1 MLVNCYIR
9 LSPQLQGQHI
19 IHVHLANIT
28 TVTIPAYH
36 TLGYCFSHKA
46 SIPYIRLLS
55 QSQGSQHI
63 IAQVIVI
70 YQAIAIVTKQP
81 AYHMQAIAIVARPA
95 YHTLGYCHS
104 HKSASIPYI
113 RLLPQLQGQHT
124 IHQAIAI
131 VTKPAYHTLGC
142 CHSHKAACHTLG
154 YHHSYKDNMPYIRLS
169 PQLQGQHAIH
179 QAITI
184 VTSSTFPYIRLSPQL
199 QGQHTIHQAIT
210 SHKASIPY
218 IRLLPQLQGQH
229 AIHQAITTV
238 TRTTCHTIDYHNSYK
253 AIIPIHQDIASQKA
267 SIPYIKLSP
276 QLQGQHTIHQATNT
290 TATRPIYHML
300 GYHHSY
306 KDNMPYIGL
315 SPQLQDQH
323 TIHQAITIV
332 KRTTHQTLGYHH
344 SHKASIPYIRLLSPQ
359 SQGQYIVCEAAIGFQ
374 LTCFL
379 FTCTCIRA
387 PKHF

>member
-1 MLVNCYIR
+1 MCIKLFTCTCQLTAILDYHHSYKNSIPCMYIR
-9 LSPQLQGQHI
+9 LISPQSQYQH
-19 IHVHLANIT
+19 T
-28 TVTIPAYH
+28 TH
-36 TLGYCFSHKA
+36 
-46 SIPYIRLLS
+46 
-55 QSQGSQHI
+55 
-63 IAQVIVI
+63 QVIALVI
-70 YQAIAIVTKQP
+70 
-81 AYHMQAIAIVARPA
+81 RPA

-104 HKSASIPYI
+104 HKAASISSLRLLSYI
-113 RLLPQLQGQHT
+113 RLLPQSQNSQHTICRLLLQLQGQHT

-276 QLQGQHTIHQATNT
+276 QLQGQHTIYQATNT